1 MKHAVQPGL
10 LVKHTLKYSAR
21 RHGTPS
27 PGQHRR
33 YARGCGTTHNVRMR
47 VHLVDGTYELFRHHF
62 GLPAEIRVGPDAA
75 VRSVI
80 EGTVSLLEE
89 GVTHIGVAT
98 DHVVES
104 FRNELW
110 PDYKTSAGMDPA
122 ILGQFGPLEEAL
134 GELGV
139 TVWAMT
145 DLEADDALAS
155 ASVVAAAD
163 DEVEQVCILT
173 ADKDLAQMV
182 RGTRVVQ
189 VDRRRQRVIDHDG
202 VVEKFGVEPESI
214 PDLLALV
221 GDQADGFP
229 GLPGWG
235 MKSAASVLARY
246 RHIADI
252 PDDARSWDVEVRGAP
267 RLAATLRQSRELAAL
282 FLDLATLRIR
292 PSLVPTVE
300 SLRWHGPGQGLAH
313 LAERWGLP
321 ELTARVERIATGR

>member
-1 MKHAVQPGL
+1 MPWQCPVAQ
-10 LVKHTLKYSAR
+10 
-21 RHGTPS
+21 RHNEG
-27 PGQHRR
+27 
-33 YARGCGTTHNVRMR
+33 MR
-47 VHLVDGTYELFRHHF
+47 VHLVDGTYELFRHYF
-62 GLPAEIRVGPDAA
+62 GLPAEIRAGPDAA
-75 VRSVI
+75 VRSVV
-80 EGTVSLLEE
+80 EGTVALLEE
-89 GVTHIGVAT
+89 GATHIGVAT

-104 FRNELW
+104 FRNDLW
-110 PDYKTSAGMDPA
+110 PDYKSSAGMDPA
-122 ILGQFGPLEEAL
+122 ILKQFGPLEEAL

-155 ASVVAAAD
+155 ASTVAAED
-163 DEVEQVCILT
+163 LEVEQVCILT

-235 MKSAASVLARY
+235 MKSAATVLARY
-246 RHIADI
+246 RHIAGI
-252 PDDARSWDVEVRGAP
+252 PDDPGNWDVGVRGAQ
-267 RLAATLRQSRELAAL
+267 RLAGTLSQSREIAAL
-282 FLDLATLRIR
+282 FLELATLRIR

-300 SLRWHGPGQGLAH
+300 SLRWRGPGHGLAR
-313 LAERWGLP
+313 LSESWGASG
-321 ELTARVERIATGR
+321 LTARVETLASSR

>member
-1 MKHAVQPGL
+1 
-10 LVKHTLKYSAR
+10 
-21 RHGTPS
+21 
-27 PGQHRR
+27 
-33 YARGCGTTHNVRMR
+33 MR

-62 GLPAEIRVGPDAA
+62 GLPAEIRDTPEAA
-75 VRSVI
+75 VRSVV

-104 FRNELW
+104 FRNDLW
-110 PDYKTSAGMDPA
+110 PGYKSSAGMDPA
-122 ILGQFGPLEEAL
+122 ILEQFGPLEEAL
-134 GELGV
+134 GDLGV
-139 TVWAMT
+139 VVWPMT

-155 ASVVAAAD
+155 ASAVAAED
-163 DEVEQVCILT
+163 DEVDQVCILT

-202 VVEKFGVEPESI
+202 VVDKFGVEPDSI

-235 MKSAASVLARY
+235 MKSTATVLARY
-246 RHIADI
+246 VHIVDI
-252 PDDARSWDVEVRGAP
+252 PDDEGEWDVAVRGAS
-267 RLAATLRQSRELAAL
+267 RLAEALRQSRDLAAL

-292 PSLVPTVE
+292 PTLVPSVDG
-300 SLRWHGPGQGLAH
+300 LRWRGPGPGLAR
-313 LAERWGLP
+313 LAERWDAPQLM
-321 ELTARVERIATGR
+321 TRVEALSSSR

>member
-1 MKHAVQPGL
+1 
-10 LVKHTLKYSAR
+10 
-21 RHGTPS
+21 
-27 PGQHRR
+27 
-33 YARGCGTTHNVRMR
+33 MR

-62 GLPAEIRVGPDAA
+62 GLPEDIRATPDAA
-75 VRSVI
+75 VRSAV
-80 EGTVSLLEE
+80 EGLVALLEE
-89 GVTHIGVAT
+89 GVTHVGVAT
-98 DHVVES
+98 DHVIES

-110 PDYKTSAGMDPA
+110 PGYKSSAGMDPA
-122 ILGQFGPLEEAL
+122 ILGQFGPLEEAI

-139 TVWAMT
+139 ALWAMT

-155 ASVVAAAD
+155 ASFVAAEDAG
-163 DEVEQVCILT
+163 VEQVCILT

-235 MKSAASVLARY
+235 MKSGAAVLARY
-246 RHIADI
+246 RHIAEI
-252 PDDARSWDVEVRGAP
+252 PDDAGGWDVAVRGAV
-267 RLAATLRQSRELAAL
+267 RLAGTLRENRALAGL

-292 PSLVPTVE
+292 PSLVPSVE
-300 SLRWHGPGQGLAH
+300 SLRWRGPGQAFAQLC
-313 LAERWGLP
+313 ERWGAPQLP
-321 ELTARVERIATGR
+321 ARVEALAASR

>member
-1 MKHAVQPGL
+1 V
-10 LVKHTLKYSAR
+10 
-21 RHGTPS
+21 
-27 PGQHRR
+27 
-33 YARGCGTTHNVRMR
+33 R

-62 GLPAEIRVGPDAA
+62 GLPEEIRAGPDAA
-75 VRSVI
+75 VRSVV
-80 EGTVSLLEE
+80 EGTVSLLED

-104 FRNELW
+104 FRNDLW
-110 PDYKTSAGMDPA
+110 ADYKSSAGMDPA
-122 ILGQFGPLEEAL
+122 VLKQFGPLEEAL

-155 ASVVAAAD
+155 ASIVAAED

-235 MKSAASVLARY
+235 MKSGAAVLARY
-246 RHIADI
+246 RHIVDI
-252 PDDARSWDVEVRGAP
+252 PDDANNWDVGVRGAP
-267 RLAATLRQSRELAAL
+267 RLAETLRQNRELAAL
-282 FLDLATLRIR
+282 FLELATLRIR
-292 PSLVPTVE
+292 RSLVPTVE
-300 SLRWHGPGQGLAH
+300 SLRWHGPSQGLAR
-313 LAERWGLP
+313 LSERWGVP
-321 ELTARVERIATGR
+321 ELMTRVESLASSR